1 MFKSD
6 FLKVKGKNFVCVS
19 GWGRVGYSHETKH
32 YKILNNILPY
42 RNIFNKY
49 FQPFAFSKF

>member
-42 RNIFNKY
+42 RNNLQQVFPT
-49 FQPFAFSKF
+49 FRFF